1 MTEHD
6 EAMDRLRI
14 SDPAK
19 GSHPDLHSLRALV
32 AQKAPASQGSDEV
45 TRLHH
50 DPLRAPRAVG
60 PWIAAAAVAAIGMG
74 GGGYA
79 LGAQQ
84 AEPTTQVAV
93 GPASSGQEGA
103 DSGRDGAGDGAE
115 DKVGDVPVDV
125 DPPEGEAADG
135 AGADGEPGLIP
146 GGADMAMGG
155 EDAMAEEYTDDMGM
169 AYDPGPVRLVP
180 GEGLPTGPGTGEVRA
195 LTSDQDPQELVD
207 RLVDALGMDP
217 RPIPEDDEWNPYA
230 HGAVDPGSGEVVQAG
245 VDGGPLSFH
254 YESMFIGE
262 WCSSMFEG
270 LEEQDLEIIRED
282 WARSYGPDMPLPGP
296 ESCRTPEGP
305 APSEEEA
312 KSIAAEFFATAGIDT
327 TGYTVEVY
335 ADDTQSSVNLEYW
348 PEGMEYGQLNLSA
361 VVGPEGVTSA
371 YGNVGEFTSLGDYPV
386 ITAAEAVERF
396 GTREWGMDHYV
407 SISED
412 YAPYL
417 EGETSMPVY
426 DVPEPVTLAPGD
438 RIPVL
443 MKDKTV
449 TGAELV
455 QGSLH
460 THTGGTIEVPVWK
473 LLTADG
479 MHYSVL
485 ALAEEALDYQSWE

>member
-6 EAMDRLRI
+6 DAMDRLRL

-45 TRLHH
+45 TRVHD
-50 DPLRAPRAVG
+50 DPLRAPRAIG

-84 AEPTTQVAV
+84 AEPAPQVAV
-93 GPASSGQEGA
+93 GPASSGQENVGPAEQRDA
-103 DSGRDGAGDGAE
+103 DG
-115 DKVGDVPVDV
+115 PVDV
-125 DPPEGEAADG
+125 DP
-135 AGADGEPGLIP
+135 GEPGLAEGLGQDGE
-146 GGADMAMGG
+146 GGWAESAPMGG
-155 EDAMAEEYTDDMGM
+155 EEGMTEEYAEDMGM
-169 AYDPGPVRLVP
+169 AYDPGPVRLVA

-207 RLVDALGMDP
+207 RLVEALGMDP
-217 RPIPEDDEWNPYA
+217 RPMPEDGEWNYYG
-230 HGAVDPGSGEVVQAG
+230 HGAVDPVTGEVVQAG
-245 VDGGPLSFH
+245 VESGPLSFH
-254 YESMFIGE
+254 YESMFTGE
-262 WCSSMFEG
+262 WCTSMFEG
-270 LEEQDLEIIRED
+270 LEEEDLVVIRED

-312 KSIAAEFFATAGIDT
+312 KAMAAEFFATAGIDT
-327 TGYTVEVY
+327 AGYTVEVY

-407 SISED
+407 SIAED

-455 QGSLH
+455 QGSLP

-479 MHYSVL
+479 MHYPVL